1 MTLEQKLQKH
11 GISIDK
17 LAQTAVSTYIFDS
30 RIGSVAKVKALVK
43 KEFSKLFRDINVCV
57 LLEAGLRLEEA
68 GSKGKIA
75 EISAEKYQSDP
86 VDLLADEILGQSLA
100 LYIAGTRAF
109 FEFERL
115 DKQKPGILAKLP
127 PFLDDLAAGLIAG
140 AMVRVC
146 TK

>member
-11 GISIDK
+11 NISIDE
-17 LAQTAVSTYIFDS
+17 LAQTAVSTYIFDPA
-30 RIGSVAKVKALVK
+30 IGTAAQVQCLVKA
-43 KEFSKLFRDINVCV
+43 EFQKLFKDINVCA
-57 LLEAGLRLEEA
+57 LFEAGLWLEEA
-68 GSKGKIA
+68 GSKGEIA